1 MRSTGVIAHH
11 TADAASVRSGGLGA
25 EKEPVWL
32 AGDVQLV
39 AYHTGFYQGV
49 AFLGVDLQD
58 PVHMLTDVR
67 YDTVADDLSGNGCTA
82 CTSDEVRVA
91 TTGFVYQ
98 PHDVILVLGVSN
110 PVRDLAVHARIR
122 RVRYLMQTI
131 S

>member
-11 TADAASVRSGGLGA
+11 TTDAASVRSGGLGA

-32 AGDVQLV
+32 AGDVQFI

-58 PVHMLTDVR
+58 PVHIPTDVC
-67 YDTVADDLSGNGCTA
+67 YDSVANDLSGDRRTA
-82 CTSDEVRVA
+82 RTSDEVRVA
-91 TTGFVYQ
+91 TTSFVYQ

-110 PVRDLAVHARIR
+110 AVRDLAVHARIR